1 MEYSWGSVAAAVLEL
16 QYCYRNEIKLG
27 SVAAAV
33 LELQYCYWNGIKLG
47 EALQLQFRSYST
59 AKGME

>member
-1 MEYSWGSVAAAVLEL
+1 MQLQFWSYSTAKGMEKSWGSVAAAVLEL

-33 LELQYCYWNGIKLG
+33 LELQYCYRNGIKLG
-47 EALQLQFRSYST
+47 
-59 AKGME
+59 